1 MEWNVKWEW
10 GNTMM
15 FGSKGCESPK
25 ELQSTD
31 WGVDEAGELDGGS
44 FNLSGFG
51 SVGGSSS
58 IKSSISASTDSSPNE
73 GMKESYFTFE
83 AFDDSD
89 GNLGKDVEQCRVE
102 LSRQSP
108 TIEASIGYDGPL
120 TGLKLG
126 KRTLESNNG
135 GSSVKLPSVS
145 MIPVSS
151 VIAAK
156 KTKSSIQNAL
166 IPRCQVEGCNLDLSS
181 AKEYHRKHRV
191 CQSFQ
196 MPKGH
201 HRRFH
206 SLSDFDEKKRS
217 CRRRLSDHNARR
229 RKPQQETIQFNS
241 TRLSS
246 WFYDNRQS
254 VNLVFN
260 NAPLVHSKTTA
271 DSTWETSEVSKFTIT
286 RGLTLKP
293 YKADSTNGQSLVGGV
308 KLSGTTE
315 MQTNASN
322 LYSASIGTTAEVFSQ
337 DVKETMF
344 SLNMGVAQELPR
356 AFSLLSNN
364 SSSEPE
370 SISIGH
376 SRHVN
381 QISMP
386 EQVMHAI
393 PPSSPLETQHRQAE
407 QHLFNPRIHT
417 SVANGH
423 SGGYWKQPVILKW
436 FHGAQDIEHP
446 ILKESF
452 GLKSMPL
459 SLFALINQHE
469 FLSCSGFMFL
479 HFDMM
484 LPQRFNVDV

>member
-15 FGSKGCESPK
+15 FGSKACESPK
-25 ELQSTD
+25 ELQLTD
-31 WGVDEAGELDGGS
+31 WGGVDEAGEHDGGS

-51 SVGGSSS
+51 SGYGSDAGRCP
-58 IKSSISASTDSSPNE
+58 ISASTDSSPNE
-73 GMKESYFTFE
+73 GLKESNFTFE
-83 AFDDSD
+83 AFDDSH
-89 GNLGKDVEQCRVE
+89 GNLGKDVEQCKVE
-102 LSRQSP
+102 LSRRSP
-108 TIEASIGYDGPL
+108 PMEASIGYDGPL

-126 KRTLESNNG
+126 KRTFESNSG
-135 GSSVKLPSVS
+135 GSSVKLPSIS

-156 KTKSSIQNAL
+156 KTKSSSQNAL

-181 AKEYHRKHRV
+181 AKEYHRKHRA
-191 CQSFQ
+191 CHCHSKF
-196 MPKGH
+196 PKVIIGGVE
-201 HRRFH
+201 RRFCRQCSRFH

-254 VNLVFN
+254 MNLVFN
-260 NAPLVHSKTTA
+260 NDPLLHSKTAA
-271 DSTWETSEVSKFTIT
+271 DTTWETSEVSKFTIT

-293 YKADSTNGQSLVGGV
+293 YKADSINGKSLVGGV

-322 LYSASIGTTAEVFSQ
+322 LYSASNATTAKVFRQ
-337 DVKETMF
+337 GFKETMF
-344 SLNMGVAQELPR
+344 SLNMGVAPELPR
-356 AFSLLSNN
+356 ALSLLSNN
-364 SSSEPE
+364 SSSE
-370 SISIGH
+370 
-376 SRHVN
+376 HVN

-393 PPSSPLETQHRQAE
+393 PQSSPLESAEHWQPE

-423 SGGYWKQPVILKW
+423 SGC
-436 FHGAQDIEHP
+436 
-446 ILKESF
+446 SF
-452 GLKSMPL
+452 QEIHLSKDPFDDFYVNGL
-459 SLFALINQHE
+459 N
-469 FLSCSGFMFL
+469 
-479 HFDMM
+479 
-484 LPQRFNVDV
+484 

>member
-1 MEWNVKWEW
+1 MEWNVKWEC

-58 IKSSISASTDSSPNE
+58 IKSSISASTESSPNE

-108 TIEASIGYDGPL
+108 TIDASIGYDGPL

-126 KRTLESNNG
+126 KRTLESNSG

-156 KTKSSIQNAL
+156 KTKPSIQNAL

-191 CQSFQ
+191 CHSHSKC
-196 MPKGH
+196 PKVIIGGVE
-201 HRRFH
+201 RRFCQQCSRFH

-260 NAPLVHSKTTA
+260 NGPLIHSKTTA
-271 DSTWETSEVSKFTIT
+271 DSTWETSEDSKFTIT

-322 LYSASIGTTAEVFSQ
+322 LYSASNGTTAEVFSQ

-344 SLNMGVAQELPR
+344 SLNMGVAPELPR
-356 AFSLLSNN
+356 ALSLLSNN

-393 PPSSPLETQHRQAE
+393 PPSSPLETQHWQAE

-423 SGGYWKQPVILKW
+423 SG
-436 FHGAQDIEHP
+436 D
-446 ILKESF
+446 SF
-452 GLKSMPL
+452 QEIQISKDPFDDFYVNGL
-459 SLFALINQHE
+459 N
-469 FLSCSGFMFL
+469 
-479 HFDMM
+479 
-484 LPQRFNVDV
+484 

>member
-15 FGSKGCESPK
+15 FGSKACESPK
-25 ELQSTD
+25 ELQLTD
-31 WGVDEAGELDGGS
+31 WGGVDEAGEHDGGS

-51 SVGGSSS
+51 SGYGSDVGRC
-58 IKSSISASTDSSPNE
+58 SISASTDSSPNE
-73 GMKESYFTFE
+73 GLKESNFTFE
-83 AFDDSD
+83 AFDDSH
-89 GNLGKDVEQCRVE
+89 GNLGKDVEQCKVE
-102 LSRQSP
+102 LSRRSP
-108 TIEASIGYDGPL
+108 PMEASIGYDGPL
-120 TGLKLG
+120 TGLKL
-126 KRTLESNNG
+126 
-135 GSSVKLPSVS
+135 
-145 MIPVSS
+145 
-151 VIAAK
+151 AK
-156 KTKSSIQNAL
+156 KTKSSSQNAL

-191 CQSFQ
+191 CHCHSKF
-196 MPKGH
+196 PKVIIGGVE
-201 HRRFH
+201 RRFCQQCSRFH

-254 VNLVFN
+254 MNLVFN
-260 NAPLVHSKTTA
+260 NDPLLHSKTAA
-271 DSTWETSEVSKFTIT
+271 DTTWETSEVSKFTIT

-293 YKADSTNGQSLVGGV
+293 YKADSINGKSLVGGV

-322 LYSASIGTTAEVFSQ
+322 LYSASNATTAKVFRQ
-337 DVKETMF
+337 GFKETMF
-344 SLNMGVAQELPR
+344 SLNMGVAPELPR
-356 AFSLLSNN
+356 ALSLLSNN
-364 SSSEPE
+364 SSSE
-370 SISIGH
+370 
-376 SRHVN
+376 HVN

-393 PPSSPLETQHRQAE
+393 PQSSPLESAEHWQPE

-423 SGGYWKQPVILKW
+423 SGC
-436 FHGAQDIEHP
+436 
-446 ILKESF
+446 SF
-452 GLKSMPL
+452 QEIHLSKDPFDDFYVNGL
-459 SLFALINQHE
+459 N
-469 FLSCSGFMFL
+469 
-479 HFDMM
+479 
-484 LPQRFNVDV
+484 